1 MRKLTRRALA
11 ATGLTLILTAS
22 AFAQMGPQPTQQGQ
36 QAQPLRIRGT
46 IQAVEGPTL
55 VIKARD
61 GAEVKVN
68 MTDNIAVRGIIKVS
82 MSDIKQGSY
91 VGVAAMPQPD
101 GSQKAM
107 EVHIFPEQ
115 MRGTGEGHRPW
126 DLRPNST
133 MTNANVEQVV
143 TATDGQTLTMKYKD
157 GEKKIIVPPDTPI
170 VTYVPGS
177 KDELK
182 PGVHIIINGA
192 TKKPDGTLEAN
203 AISAGRDGLV
213 PPM

>member
-1 MRKLTRRALA
+1 MQKPTRRAVA
-11 ATGLTLILTAS
+11 AGGFALVLPIS
-22 AFAQMGPQPTQQGQ
+22 AYAQMAPQQGQ
-36 QAQPLRIRGT
+36 QQQTVRVRGT
-46 IQAVEGPTL
+46 VEALQGQTL

-61 GAEVKVN
+61 GAQVKVN
-68 MTDNIAVRGIIKVS
+68 MTDNVAVRGIVKMS
-82 MSDIKQGSY
+82 MADIKQGSY

-133 MTNANVEQVV
+133 MTNANVERQV
-143 TATDGQTLTMKYKD
+143 TAADGQTLTLKYKD
-157 GEKKIIVPPDTPI
+157 GEKQIIVSPDTPI
-170 VTYVPGS
+170 VTYVPGT

-182 PGVHIIINGA
+182 PGAHIFIGA
-192 TKKPDGTLEAN
+192 AAKKPDGTLEAS
-203 AISAGRDGLV
+203 AISVGRDGLV

>member
-1 MRKLTRRALA
+1 MQKPTRRAVA
-11 ATGLTLILTAS
+11 AGGFALVLTIS
-22 AFAQMGPQPTQQGQ
+22 AYAQMAPQQGQ
-36 QAQPLRIRGT
+36 QQQTVRVRGT
-46 IQAVEGPTL
+46 VEALQGQTL

-61 GAEVKVN
+61 GAQVKVN
-68 MTDNIAVRGIIKVS
+68 MTDNVAVRGIVKMS
-82 MSDIKQGSY
+82 MADIKQGSY

-133 MTNANVEQVV
+133 MTNANVERQV
-143 TATDGQTLTMKYKD
+143 TATDGQTLTLKYKD
-157 GEKKIIVPPDTPI
+157 GEKQIIVSPDTPI
-170 VTYVPGS
+170 VTYVPGT

-182 PGVHIIINGA
+182 PGAHISIGA
-192 TKKPDGTLEAN
+192 AAKKSDGTLEAS
-203 AISAGRDGLV
+203 AISVGRDGLV

>member
-1 MRKLTRRALA
+1 MQKPTRRAVA
-11 ATGLTLILTAS
+11 AGGFALVLTIS
-22 AFAQMGPQPTQQGQ
+22 AYAQMAPQQGQ
-36 QAQPLRIRGT
+36 QQQTVRVRGT
-46 IQAVEGPTL
+46 VEALQGQTL

-61 GAEVKVN
+61 GAQVKVN
-68 MTDNIAVRGIIKVS
+68 MTDNVAVRGIVKMS
-82 MSDIKQGSY
+82 MADIKQGSY

-133 MTNANVEQVV
+133 MTNANVERQV
-143 TATDGQTLTMKYKD
+143 TATDGQTLTLKYKD
-157 GEKKIIVPPDTPI
+157 GEKQIIVSPDTPI
-170 VTYVPGS
+170 VTYVPGT

-182 PGVHIIINGA
+182 PGAHIFIGA
-192 TKKPDGTLEAN
+192 AAKKPDGTLEAS
-203 AISAGRDGLV
+203 AISVGRDGLV